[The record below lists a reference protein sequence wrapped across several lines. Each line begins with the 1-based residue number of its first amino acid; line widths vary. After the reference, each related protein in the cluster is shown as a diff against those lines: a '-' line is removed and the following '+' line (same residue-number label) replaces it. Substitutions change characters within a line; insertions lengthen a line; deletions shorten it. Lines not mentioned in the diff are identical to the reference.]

1 MTRTKANVVR
11 TSIMALAISNPT
23 WGITLEEKH
32 ETIFGTTI
40 QVTTEKSRI
49 FQAMGMD
56 ELSALCRLAKG
67 ADVTSLVTIDEGR
80 NALKMM
86 IA

>member
-1 MTRTKANVVR
+1 MTRTKANLVR
-11 TSIMALAISNPT
+11 ASIMALAISNPT

-40 QVTTEKSRI
+40 QVTTEKSRT

-67 ADVTSLVTIDEGR
+67 ADVTSLVTIDEGKK
-80 NALKMM
+80 ALKMM

>member
-1 MTRTKANVVR
+1 
-11 TSIMALAISNPT
+11 MALAISNPT

-32 ETIFGTTI
+32 ETMFGTTI
-40 QVTTEKSRI
+40 QVTTEKSRV
-49 FQAMGMD
+49 FRAMGMH
-56 ELSALCRLAKG
+56 ELTALCRLAKN
-67 ADVTSLVTIDEGR
+67 ADVTSLVTIDETK